1 MGGQSCSDS
10 IATWAGITVL
20 AFGIQGFPLIYSVSL
35 IFIVTCYDTSG
46 YLPTLPMSSF
56 CPRTSFYDILHT
68 HIAII
73 QDSDTSDPQSSF
85 SSLGSS
91 CSWWYALSTW
101 VHAGYPF
108 VPGGQLQL
116 QLEFVFLSSDSFR

>member
-10 IATWAGITVL
+10 VATWAGTTVL

-46 YLPTLPMSSF
+46 YLPTSSLSSF
-56 CPRTSFYDILHT
+56 CPRTSFHDILHAR
-68 HIAII
+68 IAII
-73 QDSDTSDPQSSF
+73 QDSDASDQQSSF

-101 VHAGYPF
+101 VRARYPF

-116 QLEFVFLSSDSFR
+116 QHAFVFLSSDSFR